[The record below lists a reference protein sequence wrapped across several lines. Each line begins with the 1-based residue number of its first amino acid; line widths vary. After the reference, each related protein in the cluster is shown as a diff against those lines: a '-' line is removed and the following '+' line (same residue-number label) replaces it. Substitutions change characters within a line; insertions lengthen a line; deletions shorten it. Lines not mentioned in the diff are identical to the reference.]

1 MGHLLG
7 CGAGP
12 HSPRRARTTSEQIS
26 EGRRRRRG
34 PFVVP
39 GPISPSTK
47 PGVRISQK
55 SHSRLPRLSHRSRVD
70 YSNEEVTDGH
80 REHAG
85 LGPSLHSGRGRGRD
99 RPQALGGRILLDRP
113 AGSCHLKTAGAMP
126 TRARWAGTKAIFAPE
141 GLALALR
148 CRAGMV
154 PSAVP
159 AVFNADR

>member
-1 MGHLLG
+1 MDHLLG

-70 YSNEEVTDGH
+70 YPNEEVTDGH
-80 REHAG
+80 CEHPG
-85 LGPSLHSGRGRGRD
+85 SGPNFRRARGRG

-113 AGSCHLKTAGAMP
+113 VGSCHLKTAGAMP

-141 GLALALR
+141 GLTLALR

-159 AVFNADR
+159 AVFDADR